1 VRAGRCKPQGR
12 HEGWRHRSTGWKAR
26 TAEVVETTRAEERD
40 AWLRL
45 DEGRQWRHCRP
56 GPTRR
61 KYDGG
66 ANFEIPREE
75 VSTQRSRRAQ
85 AVRHRDWVSV
95 NGTKVSR
102 RTERWVQAASTARAW
117 RHATAV
123 KVRQHERRTPRRGLS
138 RKNHRSKPMADE
150 DAPDRRRR
158 ADPLCTSPESA
169 ERSVKTT
176 TAARGGVS
184 EN

>member
-1 VRAGRCKPQGR
+1 MKTGRCKPQGR

-45 DEGRQWRHCRP
+45 DEGRQWRRCGP

-61 KYDGG
+61 KYGGG

-75 VSTQRSRRAQ
+75 VSTQRSRSAQ

-95 NGTKVSR
+95 QDTKVSR
-102 RTERWVQAASTARAW
+102 RSEQRGQAASTARAW

-138 RKNHRSKPMADE
+138 RENHRSKPMADE
-150 DAPDRRRR
+150 DAPGRKRR
-158 ADPLCTSPESA
+158 AGPLCTSLESA

-184 EN
+184 ES